1 MMTDRDLFNA
11 ITNTALAGCNAD
23 VSARRNTIWL
33 AATTLMADVLREAD
47 PFTRERLLQRLV
59 PELRD
64 TITHLSEL
72 LSPKDAA

>member
-1 MMTDRDLFNA
+1 MMSERDLFDG
-11 ITNTALAGCNAD
+11 ITNVALAGCNAD
-23 VSARRNTIWL
+23 VSARRNSIWL

-64 TITHLSEL
+64 SITHLSKL